1 MFRALWSRYWCRLH
15 VLSARREALLPLCR
29 LLEMLVQEHHP
40 ALCLHLCRLGLH
52 PTAVAWRWIQFAFA
66 GTLPVEQVLMVWD
79 RVIGFD
85 SLELLPLL
93 AVAIFLFRSHTLLA
107 ATSAE
112 EAERMLANCSE
123 LRVVP
128 LLQAFLYSPPS
139 LIASTPVP
147 K

>member
-1 MFRALWSRYWCRLH
+1 
-15 VLSARREALLPLCR
+15 
-29 LLEMLVQEHHP
+29 
-40 ALCLHLCRLGLH
+40 
-52 PTAVAWRWIQFAFA
+52 
-66 GTLPVEQVLMVWD
+66 MVWD

-139 LIASTPVP
+139 LIASAP
-147 K
+147 